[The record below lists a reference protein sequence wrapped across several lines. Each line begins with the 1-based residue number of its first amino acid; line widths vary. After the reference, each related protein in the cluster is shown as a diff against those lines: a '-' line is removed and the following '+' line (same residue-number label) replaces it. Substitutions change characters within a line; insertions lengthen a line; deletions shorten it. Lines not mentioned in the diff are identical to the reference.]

1 MALSVL
7 RLFFSRLTFIYHTN
21 LSFSDI
27 YIYIYI
33 YIFFQHYNFV
43 VSTFTARAQ
52 FACVYRF
59 KATNSY

>member
-7 RLFFSRLTFIYHTN
+7 RLFFSRLSFIYHTN
-21 LSFSDI
+21 LSFSD
-27 YIYIYI
+27 IYI

>member
-21 LSFSDI
+21 LPFSD
-27 YIYIYI
+27 IYI

-52 FACVYRF
+52 FACVYLF

>member
-7 RLFFSRLTFIYHTN
+7 RLFFFLTFIYHTN
-21 LSFSDI
+21 LSFYD
-27 YIYIYI
+27 
-33 YIFFQHYNFV
+33 IFFQHYNFV
-43 VSTFTARAQ
+43 VSTLTARAE

>member
-27 YIYIYI
+27 YI
-33 YIFFQHYNFV
+33 FFQHYNFV

-59 KATNSY
+59 KVTNSY

>member
-27 YIYIYI
+27 F
-33 YIFFQHYNFV
+33 FFQHYNFV

>member
-27 YIYIYI
+27 YIYIY
-33 YIFFQHYNFV
+33 FFQHYNFV
-43 VSTFTARAQ
+43 VTTFTARAQ
-52 FACVYRF
+52 FACFYRF